1 MEAADVVAVP
11 VPPNENPADVPVLLA
26 APPVPKLNAILNSVH
41 SLFKI
46 IIFLNIK
53 INENN
58 FSNFLFPNCVLT
70 RAFQRKETYDTM

>member
-26 APPVPKLNAILNSVH
+26 VPPVPKLNAILNPVH
-41 SLFKI
+41 SLLKI
-46 IIFLNIK
+46 HLFE

-58 FSNFLFPNCVLT
+58 VFQFFYFRT
-70 RAFQRKETYDTM
+70 AF

>member
-26 APPVPKLNAILNSVH
+26 VPPVPKLNAILNPVH
-41 SLFKI
+41 SLLKI
-46 IIFLNIK
+46 HLFE

-58 FSNFLFPNCVLT
+58 V
-70 RAFQRKETYDTM
+70 FQFFISELRFNESVSAKRNL